1 MESDASTTSSSSS
14 DLAAS
19 VAKPMAGLVASYF
32 LRSMD
37 WKTKRVET
45 EARNEDLMGKAEFSD
60 NSDAKCLE
68 QQNGNEETRIEV
80 ETEPDAPV
88 VPEDETL
95 EERVDDKK
103 EFQVTYQCLPD
114 VEQQQHETEVVQGL
128 SKRRPMQYMDVL
140 LQTDEY
146 GVGLNVGAERM
157 EDGQVLLV
165 VESFRRLSGK
175 DIGPAEASGKIQKGD
190 ILHSIDGE
198 EVCSLQQL
206 HAKLQGRL
214 GKRRKFVLLR
224 FLRPLCGD
232 SDASVTPIVERKSEA
247 VEVNETNCL
256 EAETL
261 LHGNPQVAALVRQL
275 ATTNKL
281 LQEQLLAS
289 RLKQEEQ
296 SIQLDQLHALYA
308 RTQAE
313 GLPLFSLSKSI
324 RPFSRKSG
332 STIDGVEKST
342 PNKIQTE
349 LIEAVNAGYTRLRQE
364 FQLQHMIDKRELEGK
379 YAKKA
384 QELEEATTKKVEMLE
399 QGFRQAL
406 HHYTVDGHCTCQCG
420 RATAPGSP
428 DETSDCELLET
439 TAKTKVMG
447 DETWRQI
454 LILLRRYDEIK
465 WERIATLQTGLH
477 VSK

>member
-1 MESDASTTSSSSS
+1 
-14 DLAAS
+14 
-19 VAKPMAGLVASYF
+19 
-32 LRSMD
+32 MD

-80 ETEPDAPV
+80 ETEPDAP
-88 VPEDETL
+88 
-95 EERVDDKK
+95 ERVDDKK

-114 VEQQQHETEVVQGL
+114 
-128 SKRRPMQYMDVL
+128 
-140 LQTDEY
+140 TDEY

-175 DIGPAEASGKIQKGD
+175 DIGPAEAN
-190 ILHSIDGE
+190 
-198 EVCSLQQL
+198 
-206 HAKLQGRL
+206 
-214 GKRRKFVLLR
+214 
-224 FLRPLCGD
+224 

-384 QELEEATTKKVEMLE
+384 QELEEATTKKVFLNM
-399 QGFRQAL
+399 
-406 HHYTVDGHCTCQCG
+406 
-420 RATAPGSP
+420 
-428 DETSDCELLET
+428 
-439 TAKTKVMG
+439 K
-447 DETWRQI
+447 
-454 LILLRRYDEIK
+454 
-465 WERIATLQTGLH
+465 
-477 VSK
+477 